1 LRHHPSP
8 QEALACVRPRLLW
21 SSVFGAYVDDQQGD
35 GADAFDTL
43 MRLLAAR
50 VNATAVAP
58 PPPPPPRPPDPRRA
72 PARAAEAWPQ
82 PLLVDA
88 AFAACAARGTAHAPL
103 CDFPCA
109 PGIPSA
115 AASAL

>member
-1 LRHHPSP
+1 M
-8 QEALACVRPRLLW
+8 RPRLLW
-21 SSVFGAYVDDQQGD
+21 SSVFGAYAEEQEGD

-50 VNATAVAP
+50 VNITVAP
-58 PPPPPPRPPDPRRA
+58 PSPPPRLRDQLST
-72 PARAAEAWPQ
+72 AEARPL

-88 AFAACAARGTAHAPL
+88 ALATCAVPGSVREAL

-115 AASAL
+115 EGSASVVL